1 MNKELDHH
9 RNVNKKEEN
18 FEERYHKDYDNK
30 KSRSRSREDFK
41 NKHDMILKV
50 DEDYETKRKNILA
63 EAKMSLKSREEKEL
77 SNKSPS
83 VEILKDRKDIES
95 SSYEYKKKD
104 FNEKSFA
111 TEVPKENTFNNDMT
125 TKSIDTDDIK
135 SFPDIKSDNQSLLNR
150 VNRILDIAK
159 TLYPPANPG
168 NSTNDINKTGKNY
181 NKEGHDSSDES
192 QDESEKTKSNYQ
204 DSSVVTRTLED
215 GELRHSDTEATVDDV
230 DDIILDDSDAI
241 KPTKRKVR

>member
-1 MNKELDHH
+1 MNKELDHY

-18 FEERYHKDYDNK
+18 FEERYNKEYDNK
-30 KSRSRSREDFK
+30 KSRSRSKEDFK

-77 SNKSPS
+77 NNKSPS
-83 VEILKDRKDIES
+83 VEILKDRKES

-104 FNEKSFA
+104 FNEKSFD
-111 TEVPKENTFNNDMT
+111 TETPKENTLNNDMT
-125 TKSIDTDDIK
+125 MKSIDTDDIK

-168 NSTNDINKTGKNY
+168 NSTNDVNKTGKNY
-181 NKEGHDSSDES
+181 NKEKHDSSDES

-215 GELRHSDTEATVDDV
+215 GELRHSDTEATVGDV